1 MALSASDV
9 LHRFV
14 RHLEAFNL
22 GVRTGD
28 FTAMFTMYHR
38 DAVFV
43 LSDPVWVVHQGLKA
57 IRRAYRGDPPRVREL
72 VTFADD

>member
-9 LHRFV
+9 LHRFF

-28 FTAMFTMYHR
+28 FTAMFAMYHR

-43 LSDPVWVVHQGLKA
+43 CPIQCGSSTKD
-57 IRRAYRGDPPRVREL
+57 
-72 VTFADD
+72 